1 MQEFA
6 VSVKPKEND
15 EDSQEITITNESR
28 KEHYELK
35 FS

>member
-15 EDSQEITITNESR
+15 EDSQEITITNEGR

>member
-15 EDSQEITITNESR
+15 DRLEITITNEGR
-28 KEHYELK
+28 KEHYELND
-35 FS
+35 